1 MRGGGE
7 SKSNWWSNDCW
18 TSVGSGGG
26 GERKKK
32 TLCPACNPPSIW
44 TLTTP
49 RRLVE
54 KSYLESGML
63 SLYGC
68 SRCAVSCLC
77 LALHACR
84 FHSLLAYS
92 LTPFLRSWVFC
103 FACVCSAWTDGE
115 RKSAREKQIK
125 REKERKENE
134 FRIDCRRSF
143 VSFFYYLF
151 CKTKYIVRI

>member
-1 MRGGGE
+1 V
-7 SKSNWWSNDCW
+7 
-18 TSVGSGGG
+18 VGASRKVIDGRTTAGLLWDRGGG

-103 FACVCSAWTDGE
+103 FLLLPVSVPREQT
-115 RKSAREKQIK
+115 ARENRHGKNRSNEKK
-125 REKERKENE
+125 REKRMN
-134 FRIDCRRSF
+134 FGSIVVGPLFLFFIIFF
-143 VSFFYYLF
+143 VRQNIS
-151 CKTKYIVRI
+151 

>member
-1 MRGGGE
+1 MVEERD
-7 SKSNWWSNDCW
+7 WL
-18 TSVGSGGG
+18 VGSK
-26 GERKKK
+26 RRCALHA
-32 TLCPACNPPSIW
+32 TLFLSTPDTQPPSGW
-44 TLTTP
+44 L
-49 RRLVE
+49 

-103 FACVCSAWTDGE
+103 FLLLPVSVPREQT
-115 RKSAREKQIK
+115 ARENRHGKNRSNEKK
-125 REKERKENE
+125 REKRMN
-134 FRIDCRRSF
+134 FGSIVVGPLFLFFIIFF
-143 VSFFYYLF
+143 VRQNIS
-151 CKTKYIVRI
+151 